1 MYLIL
6 CVPLACKLADAL
18 KAADRDKETRVIVLT
33 GAGKAFS
40 SGQDLGDLKKKYVPG
55 HVPHLGD
62 DLKKRYDPVI
72 KRIRS
77 TGKPVMSNPVRPPA
91 MSSP

>member
-1 MYLIL
+1 MTTATASAYETIQFD
-6 CVPLACKLADAL
+6 VADHIATVTLNRPDVFNAFNDQFSKELFGAL
-18 KAADRDKETRVIVLT
+18 KDAERNSDVRVIILT

-62 DLKKRYDPVI
+62 DL
-72 KRIRS
+72 
-77 TGKPVMSNPVRPPA
+77 
-91 MSSP
+91 